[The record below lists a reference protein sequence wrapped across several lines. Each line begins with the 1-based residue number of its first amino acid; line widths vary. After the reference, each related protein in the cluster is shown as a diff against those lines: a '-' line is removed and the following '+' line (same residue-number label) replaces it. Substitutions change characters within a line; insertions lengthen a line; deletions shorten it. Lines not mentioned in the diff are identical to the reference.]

1 MPRLA
6 DLPSGSRVLIDAN
19 IVVYAAQSEAT
30 FGATC
35 NGLLDRV
42 ARKDVS
48 AAISLGAVIE
58 ALHRLM
64 IHEAAALHGFPPQGA
79 LRRLQKQPELI
90 KPLTT
95 HTRIVEWLQRLQVDI
110 VTVELR
116 HITSSHR
123 LRQTHGLL
131 VNDSILLAVMLEH
144 GLTDLVTQDVD
155 FDNVPGLTI
164 WKPVV

>member
-1 MPRLA
+1 MPHMA
-6 DLPSGSRVLIDAN
+6 DLPSGRRVLIDAN
-19 IVVYAAQSEAT
+19 IVVYAAQSEVT
-30 FGATC
+30 FGKAC
-35 NGLLDRV
+35 NELLDRV
-42 ARKDVS
+42 ARQDVS
-48 AAISLGAVIE
+48 ATILSGAVIE

-64 IHEAAALHGFPPQGA
+64 IHEAAAVHGFPLQGA

-95 HTRIVEWLQRLQVDI
+95 HARIVEWLQRLQVEI

-131 VNDSILLAVMLEH
+131 VNDSILLAVMLDQ
-144 GLTDLVTQDVD
+144 GLTDLVTQDSD
-155 FDNVPGLTI
+155 FETVPGITV
-164 WKPVV
+164 WKPVL